1 MTVAEEEQ
9 RRLADGFAAAGPI
22 KGVATSEGV
31 TVEAGVGGKLLS
43 VKITRQAMRYGAD
56 YLAKSVVDT
65 AARATARA
73 NQKANQVYAQALGT
87 KGGRYADQLGL
98 SYDPSLVH
106 EEHGEDDF
114 ERMWTTR

>member
-1 MTVAEEEQ
+1 MAEDNQQ
-9 RRLADGFAAAGPI
+9 RLENGFAAAGPI
-22 KGVATSEGV
+22 KGVATGEGV

-56 YLAKSVVDT
+56 YLAKSIVDT

-73 NQKANQVYAQALGT
+73 NQKANQVYAQALGNRSE
-87 KGGRYADQLGL
+87 RYTEQLGL

-106 EEHGEDDF
+106 DNHGEDDF
-114 ERMWTTR
+114 EEMWTRR